1 MKNERRQT
9 RGDRRDVPVWSLHKC
24 SAQTKDV
31 IGAGSKRITSL
42 ECPFTSYTFT
52 DAPCLR

>member
-24 SAQTKDV
+24 SAQTKNV